1 MKSSEAIQK
10 DVIDELAW
18 DPQVD
23 SSSIG
28 VTVRDGIVRLHGSV
42 PSFAEKIAAE
52 KACRRILGV
61 DGIVDDLDVRFKPGF
76 AVKDERIAKA
86 AVDALKFNTL
96 LPKDAVTITVDNG
109 WVQLTGEVSWYYQKQ
124 AAENAVR
131 YLPGVTSV
139 TNAITVMQPV
149 NKAEVKQKIEAAF
162 KRSAQI
168 DSEQVK
174 VEATDGKVV
183 LKGNVRNWAEKKAA
197 EDAAWLAAG
206 VTDVRNELKIDWPVT
221 AGW

>member
-1 MKSSEAIQK
+1 MEAIQK

-61 DGIVDDLDVRFKPGF
+61 EAIVDDLEVRFKPGF
-76 AVKDERIAKA
+76 VVKDERIAKA
-86 AVDALKFNTL
+86 AIDALKFNTL
-96 LPKDAVTITVDNG
+96 LPKDAVTVTVDNG

-124 AAENAVR
+124 AAESAVR

-139 TNAITVMQPV
+139 TNSITVIQSV

-174 VEATDGKVV
+174 VEAIDGKVV
-183 LKGNVRNWAEKKAA
+183 LKGAVRNWGEKKAA

-206 VTDVRNELKIDWPVT
+206 VTDVRNELKIAWPVT